1 LCRHCREAGKV
12 KWQDICVME
21 KGEAGNKMQPNMMQ
35 MRTQI
40 KEIRY
45 QLEE

>member
-1 LCRHCREAGKV
+1 
-12 KWQDICVME
+12 ME

-35 MRTQI
+35 MRKQI

>member
-1 LCRHCREAGKV
+1 
-12 KWQDICVME
+12 ME

-35 MRTQI
+35 MRKQI

-45 QLEE
+45 QLEEWNKWMVGQL